1 MASKF
6 VLDLGQLNVDYL
18 STPATLILDSES
30 RGKLDTN
37 VLSSGE
43 PIVVNDIGNSN
54 LNGLTATVQ
63 STPQIIVSASAN
75 LGAITSIAQTGVAHF
90 AQGATN
96 LGGITAEADTTPT
109 ILPLFDAPLGSL
121 NATVTAVVTK
131 LATATAALGELTG
144 LVEATPEVEITATAQ
159 LGSLIATAQ
168 TSEPPVPPTPT
179 PYGSNGYVPIK
190 KKQKKERPTP
200 VIIVEITDVP
210 ELEPLIKSHFA
221 SGSTDLFG
229 LSAQAG
235 NRIDFSIL
243 ADEAEILMLL

>member
-1 MASKF
+1 MS
-6 VLDLGQLNVDYL
+6 
-18 STPATLILDSES
+18 ATGSLILDSS
-30 RGKLDTN
+30 VRGILDTN
-37 VLSSGE
+37 TLYGTAENVSA
-43 PIVVNDIGNSN
+43 IGSSN
-54 LNGLTATVQ
+54 LDGLLASSTALVTN
-63 STPQIIVSASAN
+63 PQIAEAS
-75 LGAITSIAQTGVAHF
+75 LGAITSIASSDVTHF

-96 LGGITAEADTTPT
+96 LGGLTAEADTTPT

-121 NATVTAVVTK
+121 NASVTAVITK
-131 LATATAALGELTG
+131 LATATATLGQLTG
-144 LVEATPEVEITATAQ
+144 SVEATPQVEITATAN

-168 TSEPPVPPTPT
+168 TSQPPSPEPQH
-179 PYGSNGYVPIK
+179 YGSNGYVPIK

-200 VIIVEITDVP
+200 VIVVEITDVP
-210 ELEPLIKSHFA
+210 QLPPLIKSHFA

>member
-1 MASKF
+1 MTEKL
-6 VLDLGQLNVDYL
+6 VLDTGQLDVDFVY
-18 STPATLILDSES
+18 ATYGLILDNAIQ
-30 RGKLDTN
+30 GKLDEAALN
-37 VLSSGE
+37 PQSSF
-43 PIVVNDIGNSN
+43 NYANSALGI
-54 LNGLTATVQ
+54 LNANAQASREVE
-63 STPQIIVSASAN
+63 ASAQTN
-75 LGAITSIAQTGVAHF
+75 LGAITSIAQSVVTHL

-96 LGGITAEADTTPT
+96 LGGLTAEADTTPT

-121 NATVTAVVTK
+121 NASVTAVITK
-131 LATATAALGELTG
+131 LATAIATLGQLTG
-144 LVEATPEVEITATAQ
+144 SVQATPEVEITATAN

-168 TSEPPVPPTPT
+168 TSQPPPPEPQH
-179 PYGSNGYVPIK
+179 YGSNGYVPIK

-200 VIIVEITDVP
+200 IIVVEITDVP
-210 ELEPLIKSHFA
+210 ELPPLIKSHFA

>member
-1 MASKF
+1 MTEKL
-6 VLDLGQLNVDYL
+6 VLDTGQLDVDFVY
-18 STPATLILDSES
+18 ATYGLILDNAIQ
-30 RGKLDTN
+30 GKLDEAALN
-37 VLSSGE
+37 PQSSF
-43 PIVVNDIGNSN
+43 NYANSSLGI
-54 LNGLTATVQ
+54 LNANAQ
-63 STPQIIVSASAN
+63 ASREVEAIAQTN
-75 LGAITSIAQTGVAHF
+75 LGAITSIAQSVVTHF

-96 LGGITAEADTTPT
+96 LGGLTAEADTTPT

-121 NATVTAVVTK
+121 NASVTAVITK
-131 LATATAALGELTG
+131 LATATATLGQLTG
-144 LVEATPEVEITATAQ
+144 SVQATPVVEITATAN

-168 TSEPPVPPTPT
+168 TSQPPPPEPQH
-179 PYGSNGYVPIK
+179 YGSNGYVPIK

-200 VIIVEITDVP
+200 IIVVEITDVP
-210 ELEPLIKSHFA
+210 ELPPLIKSHFA

>member
-1 MASKF
+1 MTEKL
-6 VLDLGQLNVDYL
+6 VLDTGQLDVDFVY
-18 STPATLILDSES
+18 ATYGLILDDSIQ
-30 RGKLDTN
+30 GKLDEAALN
-37 VLSSGE
+37 PQSSF
-43 PIVVNDIGNSN
+43 NYANSSLGI
-54 LNGLTATVQ
+54 LNANAQASREVEATAQ
-63 STPQIIVSASAN
+63 SN
-75 LGAITSIAQTGVAHF
+75 LGAISSIAQSVVTHF

-96 LGGITAEADTTPT
+96 LGGLTAEADTTPT
-109 ILPLFDAPLGSL
+109 ILPLFDATLGSL

-131 LATATAALGELTG
+131 LATATATLGQLTG
-144 LVEATPEVEITATAQ
+144 SVEATPEVEITATAN

-168 TSEPPVPPTPT
+168 TSQPPPPEPQH
-179 PYGSNGYVPIK
+179 YGSNGYVPIK

-200 VIIVEITDVP
+200 VIVVEITDVP
-210 ELEPLIKSHFA
+210 ELPPLIKSHFA

>member
-1 MASKF
+1 MTEKL
-6 VLDLGQLNVDYL
+6 VLDTGQLDVDFVY
-18 STPATLILDSES
+18 ATYGLILDDSIQ
-30 RGKLDTN
+30 GKLDEAALN
-37 VLSSGE
+37 PQSSFNYASSSLG
-43 PIVVNDIGNSN
+43 I
-54 LNGLTATVQ
+54 LNANAQASREVEATAQ
-63 STPQIIVSASAN
+63 SN
-75 LGAITSIAQTGVAHF
+75 LGAISSIAQSVVTHF

-96 LGGITAEADTTPT
+96 LGGLTAEADTTPT
-109 ILPLFDAPLGSL
+109 ILPLFDATLGSL

-131 LATATAALGELTG
+131 LATATATLGQLTG
-144 LVEATPEVEITATAQ
+144 SVEATPEVEITATAN

-168 TSEPPVPPTPT
+168 TSQPPPPEPQH
-179 PYGSNGYVPIK
+179 YGSNGYVPIK

-200 VIIVEITDVP
+200 VIVVEITDVP
-210 ELEPLIKSHFA
+210 ELPPLIKSHFA

>member
-1 MASKF
+1 MTEKL
-6 VLDLGQLNVDYL
+6 VLNTGQLDVDFVY
-18 STPATLILDSES
+18 ATYGLILDDSIQ
-30 RGKLDTN
+30 GKLDEAALN
-37 VLSSGE
+37 PQSSF
-43 PIVVNDIGNSN
+43 NYANSSLGI
-54 LNGLTATVQ
+54 LNANAQASREVEATAQ
-63 STPQIIVSASAN
+63 SN
-75 LGAITSIAQTGVAHF
+75 LGAISSIAQSVVTHF

-96 LGGITAEADTTPT
+96 LGGLTAEADTTPT
-109 ILPLFDAPLGSL
+109 ILPLFDATLGSL

-131 LATATAALGELTG
+131 LATATATLGQLTG
-144 LVEATPEVEITATAQ
+144 SVEATPEVEITATAN

-168 TSEPPVPPTPT
+168 TSQPPPPEPQH
-179 PYGSNGYVPIK
+179 YGSNGYVPIK

-200 VIIVEITDVP
+200 VIVVEITDVP
-210 ELEPLIKSHFA
+210 ELPPLIKSHFA